1 MDLKLYEKVA
11 SLPGISSR
19 ERIVGKFIKEELEKT
34 ADEILVDGFGGVF
47 GRFGTTGP
55 VVMISGHMDEIG
67 CMVTEVTNNGFLK
80 VMPIGGI
87 NPEVMV
93 SSLVDVH
100 GKEVIRGVF
109 SSVPPHISKDTKLTF
124 NDLLVDIG
132 IDSKEEVL
140 ALGIKQGTMVTPV
153 ANFYTTHDGKKL
165 VSKAWDDRLGCAI
178 CLDVAN
184 KMKNIKH
191 DNTVYLGATVMEE
204 VGLRGAK
211 VATNMIT
218 PDLFITVDV
227 SPAGD
232 YLGSNDGKLGNGFLV
247 RYFDPGCIMTPEL
260 LDYFVNLAERNE
272 LKYQYFKSAGGTDA
286 GAAQYAGIG
295 TLATTIGLPGRYIH
309 SPATMVHV
317 DDIEAAVNFIVKLIE
332 DFNEERL
339 KEIKDIYK

>member
-1 MDLKLYEKVA
+1 MDFSLYEKVA

-19 ERIVGKFIKEELEKT
+19 ERIVGKFIKEELEKLT
-34 ADEILVDGFGGVF
+34 DEVLVDGFGGVF
-47 GRFGTTGP
+47 GKFGNDGP
-55 VVMISGHMDEIG
+55 VVMITAHMDEIG
-67 CMVTEVTNNGFLK
+67 CMVCDITNNGFLK

-93 SSLVDVH
+93 SALVDVH

-109 SSVPPHISKDTKLTF
+109 SSVPPHISKDSKLTF

-132 IDSKEEVL
+132 ADSKEDVL
-140 ALGIKQGTMVTPV
+140 ALGIKKGTMVTPI
-153 ANFYTTHDGKKL
+153 ANFYKTFDGKKI

-178 CLDVAN
+178 CLDVAR
-184 KMKNIKH
+184 KMKDIKH
-191 DNTVYLGATVMEE
+191 DNTVYLGTTVMEE

-232 YLGSNDGKLGNGFLV
+232 YLGTSEGALGNGFLV

-260 LDYFVNLAERNE
+260 LNYFEELAEANKI
-272 LKYQYFKSAGGTDA
+272 KYQYFKSAGGTDA
-286 GAAQYAGIG
+286 GAAQYAGNG

-317 DDIEAAVNFIVKLIE
+317 DDIEAAVNFIIKLIE
-332 DFNEERL
+332 DFDEKRL
-339 KEIKDIYK
+339 KKLKDIYK

>member
-1 MDLKLYEKVA
+1 MDLKLYEKIA

-19 ERIVGKFIKEELEKT
+19 ERIVGKFIKEELEKN
-34 ADEILVDGFGGVF
+34 AEEVLVDGFGGVF
-47 GRFGTTGP
+47 GRFGSTGP
-55 VVMISGHMDEIG
+55 VVMICAHMDEIG
-67 CMVTEVTNNGFLK
+67 CMVSEVTPKGFLK
-80 VMPIGGI
+80 VIPIGGI
-87 NPEVMV
+87 NPEVLV

-100 GKEVIRGVF
+100 GKEVVRGVF
-109 SSVPPHISKDTKLTF
+109 SSVPPHISKDSKLTF

-132 IDSKEEVL
+132 ADSKDDVL

-153 ANFYTTHDGKKL
+153 ANFYTTYDGKKL

-178 CLDVAN
+178 CLDIAS

-191 DNTVYLGATVMEE
+191 DSTVYLGATVMEE

-211 VATNMIT
+211 VATNMIN

-232 YLGSNDGKLGNGFLV
+232 YLDKNEGVLGNGFLV
-247 RYFDPGCIMTPEL
+247 RYFDPGCIMSPEL
-260 LDYFVNLAERNE
+260 LNYFEELANANSV
-272 LKYQYFKSAGGTDA
+272 KFQYFKSAGGTDA
-286 GAAQYAGIG
+286 GAAQYAGNG

-317 DDIEAAVNFIVKLIE
+317 DDIEAAVKFIVKLIE
-332 DFNEERL
+332 DFDQNRLNEL
-339 KEIKDIYK
+339 KDIYK